1 MNPSPEDLRIEGWAE
16 LIARHAPLILAG
28 LLALALTLTWGGWRL
43 FEWGWRVV
51 KPRLPHLPALS
62 GLHYLA
68 LHLSLGL
75 GLAWAAGHVFAELS
89 ETLGGASPDRLAVF
103 DVALA
108 RELHIHASLVGL
120 RVFRAVAWLGGFP
133 VMLSLLVGVAVW
145 LVRRREW
152 LRAAGWT
159 AALVGDGVLS
169 TALKATYQR
178 VRPSAGWSN
187 PFITEPGWSFPSG
200 HAMGSLVAY
209 GMLAYLL
216 VTHERTGSPG
226 RRLAIV
232 AGALGT
238 VLLIG
243 FSRIYLTVHYFSDVA
258 GGYAAGGAWL
268 VVCVTGIEAARRH
281 RNRRAAAAAA
291 AALAAGTHAQSGDG
305 ARREARS
312 ISSS

>member
-1 MNPSPEDLRIEGWAE
+1 MNPSPEDLRIEAWAE
-16 LIARHAPLILAG
+16 LIARHAPLVLAG
-28 LLALALTLTWGGWRL
+28 LLALAVTLTWGGWRL

-51 KPRLPHLPALS
+51 KPRLPHLPALPS
-62 GLHYLA
+62 LAYLA
-68 LHLSLGL
+68 LHLGLGL
-75 GLAWAAGHVFAELS
+75 GLAWAAVHAFAELA
-89 ETLGGASPDRLAVF
+89 ETLGGQPDRLAVF

-120 RVFRAVAWLGGFP
+120 WAFRAVAWMGGFP

-145 LVRRREW
+145 LGRRREW

-159 AALVGDGVLS
+159 AALVGDGVLN
-169 TALKATYQR
+169 TALKATYR
-178 VRPSAGWSN
+178 RIRPSAGWAN
-187 PFITEPGWSFPSG
+187 PFVTEPGWSFPSG

-216 VTHERTGSPG
+216 ITHERTGSPG
-226 RRLAIV
+226 RRLGIV
-232 AGALGT
+232 AGALAT

-281 RNRRAAAAAA
+281 QTRRAAS
-291 AALAAGTHAQSGDG
+291 ALAAGTYARTGG
-305 ARREARS
+305 ADRREARS
-312 ISSS
+312 VSTS

>member
-16 LIARHAPLILAG
+16 LIARHAPVVLLG

-43 FEWGWRVV
+43 FEWGWRVWRPRF
-51 KPRLPHLPALS
+51 PRLPTLS
-62 GLHYLA
+62 ALHYLA
-68 LHLSLGL
+68 LHLGLGL
-75 GLAWAAGHVFAELS
+75 GLAWAAVHAFAELS

-108 RELHIHASLVGL
+108 RELHIHAPLVGL
-120 RVFRAVAWLGGFP
+120 WAFRAVAWLGGFP

-145 LVRRREW
+145 LGRRREW
-152 LRAAGWT
+152 LRAVGWT
-159 AALVGDGVLS
+159 AALVGDGVLN
-169 TALKATYQR
+169 TALKATYRR
-178 VRPSAGWSN
+178 VRPSAGWAN
-187 PFITEPGWSFPSG
+187 PFVTEPGWSFPSG

-216 VTHERTGSPG
+216 ITHERTGSPG
-226 RRLAIV
+226 RRLGIV
-232 AGALGT
+232 AAALAT

-281 RNRRAAAAAA
+281 RNRRAAAAA
-291 AALAAGTHAQSGDG
+291 LAAGTHGRMEAAGQ
-305 ARREARS
+305 REGRS
-312 ISSS
+312 VSTP